1 MRLGQLARKLAV
13 KQNELVDFLA
23 QKNIHIGNGG
33 NTKIEEA
40 HLALLIEKF
49 APAGLEL
56 SASEISEPDVIE
68 ESQKPADSQP
78 IFDVAANE
86 DPSPA
91 TSNVEDEKIELI
103 KAPKIELSGLKVLGK
118 IELPELKKKEPAAES
133 PEGLEPPERKP
144 RRDFNQPRKERNQS
158 RSTKNP
164 IATERERQAREEEN
178 KRKEQAAL
186 EKEKKTLR
194 YMKKMNAVQPTKAVR
209 TFHERE
215 ETVQAAP
222 PPRPEPKTAWGKFLR
237 WLNT

>member
-23 QKNIHIGNGG
+23 QKNIHIENGG

-49 APAGLEL
+49 APTGLEL
-56 SASEISEPDVIE
+56 SANEISGPEVIE
-68 ESQKPADSQP
+68 EPQEPIDP

-86 DPSPA
+86 DNQPA
-91 TSNVEDEKIELI
+91 SGNVEDQKIELI

-118 IELPELKKKEPAAES
+118 IELPEPKKKELSTES
-133 PEGLEPPERKP
+133 PEATEQPERKP
-144 RRDFNQPRKERNQS
+144 RRDFNQRRERNQS
-158 RSTKNP
+158 RPAKNP
-164 IATERERQAREEEN
+164 IAAERERQAREEEN
-178 KRKEQAAL
+178 KRKERAAQ

-194 YMKKMNAVQPTKAVR
+194 YMKKINAVQPTKAAR
-209 TFHERE
+209 NLHERE

-222 PPRPEPKTAWGKFLR
+222 PLRPEPKSAWGKFLR